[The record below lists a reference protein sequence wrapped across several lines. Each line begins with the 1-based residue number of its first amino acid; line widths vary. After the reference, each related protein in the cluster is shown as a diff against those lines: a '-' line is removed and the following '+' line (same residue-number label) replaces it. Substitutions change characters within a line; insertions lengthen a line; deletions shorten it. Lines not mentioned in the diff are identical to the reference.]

1 MSGFVPGDLM
11 SFGPILVLAGGGVL
25 LVVIDALLG
34 RRSGFPWSI
43 PTLLVLALAVGTAV
57 AQWSTPR
64 SAGSLSWLLA
74 IDRFAL
80 FVAVLVCVSAALTV
94 VLSESY
100 LRRIG
105 RVRGEFYSLLLLSCS
120 GMVLFAATNELI
132 TLFLALELL
141 SIPVYILS
149 GYLRDDLRS
158 GEAAMKYFFLG
169 ALSSAVFLL
178 GIAFIYGS
186 TGTTNLLQVVQRGT
200 ETPGLLTGGV
210 LLLLTGFL
218 FKIASVPF
226 HMWAPDVYEGAPTTV
241 TAFMATAVKAAA
253 FGALLRVIGLAP
265 DLVGPIPL
273 EKLLWWLAVL
283 TMSVGNLAA
292 LTQSNVKRML
302 AYSSIAH
309 AGYLLIAVTV
319 YAGTGDAQALTGLL
333 YYLIAYTLMTIGAFA
348 FVVAFGDENLEMGS
362 YGALGW
368 RYPALGIG
376 MSLFMISLAGIPP
389 TAGFFGKYTIFRNAV
404 DHGYVPLVV
413 IAVLNSALSVA
424 YYFRVM
430 VTLYMRPASGE
441 VKAGSGIA
449 VGVVVAVCAVGVL
462 WAGFGPDG
470 WLPGVPTLL
479 SWAQDS
485 VLALR

>member
-1 MSGFVPGDLM
+1 MNGFVASDLVA
-11 SFGPILVLAGGGVL
+11 FGPILILAGGAVL
-25 LVVIDALLG
+25 LVLADTLLG
-34 RRSGFPWSI
+34 RRSALPWSA
-43 PTLLVLALAVGTAV
+43 PTLAILAAAAASAVGL
-57 AQWSTPR
+57 WGSPR
-64 SAGSLSWLLA
+64 SAGSLSWLVT

-80 FVAVLVCVSAALTV
+80 FVALLVCLSAALTV
-94 VLSESY
+94 ILSESY
-100 LRRIG
+100 LRRVG
-105 RVRGEFYSLLLLSCS
+105 RVRGEFYSLLLFSCC
-120 GMVLFAATNELI
+120 GMVLFAATNELV

-149 GYLRDDLRS
+149 GYLRDDRRS

-169 ALSSAVFLL
+169 AFSSAIFLL
-178 GIAFIYGS
+178 GIAFVYGS
-186 TGTTNLLQVVQRGT
+186 TGTTNLMQAVQRGA
-200 ETPGLLTGGV
+200 EMPGLLAAGV

-253 FGALLRVIGLAP
+253 FGALLRVVGLCP
-265 DLVGPIPL
+265 DLIGSIPVS
-273 EKLLWWLAVL
+273 KLLWWLAVL
-283 TMSVGNLAA
+283 TMTVGNLAA

-309 AGYLLIAVTV
+309 AGYLLVAVTV
-319 YAGTGDAQALTGLL
+319 YAGTGDAQAITGLL
-333 YYLIAYTLMTIGAFA
+333 YYLLAYTLMTMGAFA
-348 FVVAFGDENLEMGS
+348 VVVAFGDEHLEMGD

-368 RYPALGIG
+368 RHPVLGIA

-404 DHGYVPLVV
+404 EHGQIALVV

-430 VTLYMRPASGE
+430 VTLYMRPKAAE
-441 VKAGSGIA
+441 VKAGSGLA
-449 VGVVVAVCAVGVL
+449 VGVVVAVCAAGVL

-479 SWAQDS
+479 SWARDS
-485 VLALR
+485 VLAVR